1 VISGTIFATTKNE
14 FGLFTSVSC
23 YYITIGE
30 YLLRLMHQRRYYDI
44 QELYMRRQMQVS
56 LQLTKAINSLRNIA
70 ILKKITICW
79 KVYLCFGYT
88 YSALQHVWTVW
99 VTCKIYL
106 MNSSNLRHS
115 FTSRSLCEMT
125 WVLYL
130 FGAAQQADDSF
141 FEEINVRENR
151 RGNQEWTIQ
160 RHWQHWSISHKERD
174 VNECLKFEEFI
185 KYILLSN

>member
-1 VISGTIFATTKNE
+1 MG
-14 FGLFTSVSC
+14 
-23 YYITIGE
+23 
-30 YLLRLMHQRRYYDI
+30 
-44 QELYMRRQMQVS
+44 QMQVS

-99 VTCKIYL
+99 ETWRVSYERKKLLTICL
-106 MNSSNLRHS
+106 SSSCVLCDQCCQCFWIVHSWFPLRS
-115 FTSRSLCEMT
+115 SLTFISSKKESSACC
-125 WVLYL
+125 
-130 FGAAQQADDSF
+130 AAP
-141 FEEINVRENR
+141 NKYKTHV
-151 RGNQEWTIQ
+151 
-160 RHWQHWSISHKERD
+160 ISHKERD